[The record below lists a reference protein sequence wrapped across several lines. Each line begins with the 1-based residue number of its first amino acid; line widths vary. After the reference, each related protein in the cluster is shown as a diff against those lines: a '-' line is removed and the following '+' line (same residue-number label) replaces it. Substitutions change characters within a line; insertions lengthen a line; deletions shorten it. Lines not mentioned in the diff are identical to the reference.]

1 MGGDGVD
8 YPVLYQGDQAGS
20 VTLTAQGGR
29 TQVEVSCRRDNT
41 GLFRAYLLCER
52 GEYPLGVLE
61 PKGEGMGLRRT
72 VRTGELQA
80 LGSTWRGELRL
91 SYAFAHQT
99 QWQSLAAAGEFF
111 QRDAQLAR
119 ELSGIPG
126 ALWRQERNVRLLALP
141 YRTDQPFPITTLFC
155 FAQIQ
160 TIQGQ
165 AYVVYRFDR
174 DDHPVFP

>member
-1 MGGDGVD
+1 MERLK
-8 YPVLYQGDQAGS
+8 LYRSGQVVGE
-20 VTLTAQGGR
+20 LTA
-29 TQVEVSCRRDNT
+29 EPE
-41 GLFRAYLLCER
+41 GLYLRFHARCDLCGEGMFRAFAVGQR
-52 GEYPLGVLE
+52 GEVPLGVLE

-80 LGSTWRGELRL
+80 LGTIWRGELRL

-165 AYVVYRFDR
+165 VYVVYRFDR

>member
-61 PKGEGMGLRRT
+61 PKG
-72 VRTGELQA
+72 
-80 LGSTWRGELRL
+80 
-91 SYAFAHQT
+91 
-99 QWQSLAAAGEFF
+99 
-111 QRDAQLAR
+111 
-119 ELSGIPG
+119 
-126 ALWRQERNVRLLALP
+126 
-141 YRTDQPFPITTLFC
+141 
-155 FAQIQ
+155 
-160 TIQGQ
+160 
-165 AYVVYRFDR
+165 
-174 DDHPVFP
+174 